1 MPSRRRDEQLYDQ
14 AVARLG
20 RTDWKREQAGRPPCT
35 TGQMAEARER
45 LRKARDELL
54 DDEFRGRDFRR
65 RAQMFLLF

>member
-1 MPSRRRDEQLYDQ
+1 MPSRRRDEQLCDQ

-20 RTDWKREQAGRPPCT
+20 RPDWKREQAGRPPCT

-54 DDEFRGRDFRR
+54 DDECKGRDCRR